1 MNSASKMTI
10 FSTMISV
17 PERQARWSYCAP
29 LFFALL
35 SFFLAACHQAHEPI
49 VIHGKTMGTYFRVTL
64 AVPDRAVEVDALRG
78 EIEHALDTVNRSM
91 STYIADSE
99 LMRFNATDTT
109 EPVAISAGLRQ
120 VIKKALTIADQSNGY
135 YDITIG
141 PLVELW
147 GFGKKQ
153 VSRAPN
159 QAEIETALKRVG
171 YRYLK
176 LSPAGLAKARWD
188 VSLDLSSI
196 AKGYGVDRVAELLE
210 TKGYR
215 NYLVDI
221 GGELRVAGQRFGK
234 PWRIGIEAPDS
245 QIEAV
250 QSVIAIPR
258 SQLAMAT
265 SGNYRNYRDYDGVHA
280 VHIIDPKTGGF
291 RLSRLL
297 SVTVLG
303 DKCMTADAYATA
315 LMAMGEG
322 KAARFAEKYRLPVLF
337 IYAGERPGAFRV
349 RTSSRY
355 AAFIR
360 GEST

>member
-1 MNSASKMTI
+1 
-10 FSTMISV
+10 MISA
-17 PERQARWSYCAP
+17 PSRQARWTCCAP
-29 LFFALL
+29 LFFALISL
-35 SFFLAACHQAHEPI
+35 FLAACHQASEPV
-49 VIHGKTMGTYFRVTL
+49 VIQGKTMGTYFRVTL
-64 AVPDRAVEVDALRG
+64 AVPDRKINVDALRAK
-78 EIEHALDTVNRSM
+78 IERTLDAVNQSM
-91 STYIADSE
+91 STYVEDSE
-99 LMRFNATDTT
+99 LMRFNAADTT
-109 EPVAISAGLRQ
+109 EPVAISAGLRR
-120 VIKKALTIADQSNGY
+120 VIKQALTIADQSDGY

-147 GFGKKQ
+147 GFGRKK

-159 QAEIETALKRVG
+159 QAEIEAALERVG

-176 LSPAGLAKARWD
+176 LSPAGLTKARED

-196 AKGYGVDRVAELLE
+196 AKGYGVDQVAELLE
-210 TKGYR
+210 AEGYR

-221 GGELRVAGQRFGK
+221 GGELRLAGQRFDK

-250 QSVIAIPR
+250 QSVVAVTR

-280 VHIIDPKTGGF
+280 VHTIDPKTGGF
-291 RLSRLL
+291 RRSRLL
-297 SVTVLG
+297 AVTVL
-303 DKCMTADAYATA
+303 DDDCMTADAYATA
-315 LMAMGEG
+315 LMALGEG

-337 IYAGERPGAFRV
+337 IYAGERPGRFKV